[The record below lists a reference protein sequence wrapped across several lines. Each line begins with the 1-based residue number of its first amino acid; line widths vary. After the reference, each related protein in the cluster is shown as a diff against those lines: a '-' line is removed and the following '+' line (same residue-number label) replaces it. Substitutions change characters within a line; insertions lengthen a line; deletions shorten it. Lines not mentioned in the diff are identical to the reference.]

1 VKSLSKE
8 YGAKNIQVLK
18 GLEPVR
24 KRPGMYIGST
34 GKAGLHHLVYEV
46 VDNSIDEALAGVC
59 KKIEITLLEDGS
71 VEVKDD
77 GRGIPVEIHQEEKRS
92 TLELV
97 MTVLHAG
104 GKFNKDTYKVSSGL
118 HGVGVSV
125 VNALSESLQVWV
137 IQDGKM
143 YTQRYARGKPLNEVE
158 SVGDAEGHGT
168 TVRFKPDPTIFSTLQ
183 FDFEIL
189 NNRFMELA
197 FLNPGLTLVLKD
209 LLENEEM
216 KYCFGGGLNEFSTY
230 LSKGYKNLHPKPI
243 YVNGKYNEIEV
254 EIAIQYI
261 LSDEE
266 IMRTYVND
274 VNTIEGGTHVTGFRT
289 SLTRLVN
296 DYIKKFSLL
305 SNGKQTKAKKS
316 DKKTEEEEIVIQGSD
331 VREGLVAI
339 LSLKVPDPQ
348 FEGQTKAKLGN
359 EEAQEAVA
367 YVLKEKLS
375 EYFDIHSDVARII
388 LERIIQAA
396 KARLAAK
403 KAREMVKRKSALEYS
418 TLPGKLADCSTK
430 ERGKS
435 EIFIVEGNSAGG
447 SAKQARD
454 REFQAILPLRG
465 KILNVEKASLERLL
479 KNEEISDIITAIGTG
494 IDDTFDI
501 EKSRYGK
508 IFIMTDADVDGA
520 HIRTLLLTLF
530 FRHFRQLINSGMVY
544 IALSPLFRVAHGKEE
559 YFVYSEEEM
568 KRVSTKMR
576 EEGKKNIS
584 IQRYKGL
591 GEMNPEQLWKTTM
604 NPKKRRMARVRLED
618 AEVANSILMTL
629 MGSDVEDR
637 RRFIQHHA
645 LQVTNLDI

>member
-1 VKSLSKE
+1 LSKD

-34 GKAGLHHLVYEV
+34 GKAGLHHLVTEV
-46 VDNSIDEALAGVC
+46 VDNSIDEAIAGVC
-59 KKIEITLLEDGS
+59 KNIEITLFEDGS

-77 GRGIPVEIHQEEKRS
+77 GRGIPVEIHQEEKKS

-104 GKFNKDTYKVSSGL
+104 GKFNKDSYKFSSGL

-125 VNALSESLQVWV
+125 VNALSEWLQVWV
-137 IQDGKM
+137 IQEGKM
-143 YTQRYARGKPLNEVE
+143 YTQRYARGIPVQEVQEIGE
-158 SVGDAEGHGT
+158 SEGRGT
-168 TVRFKPDPTIFSTLQ
+168 IVRFKPDPTVFTTTQ
-183 FDFEIL
+183 FEFEIL

-197 FLNPGLTLVLKD
+197 FLNPGLTLILKD
-209 LLENEEM
+209 MRENEEI
-216 KYCFGGGLNEFSTY
+216 KYCFEGGLTEFCAY
-230 LSKGYKNLHPKPI
+230 LSKGYKNLYPKPI
-243 YVNGKYNEIEV
+243 HIFGKYNEIDVEV
-254 EIAIQYI
+254 AIQYI

-266 IMRTYVND
+266 IVRTYVND
-274 VNTIEGGTHVTGFRT
+274 VNTIEGGTHLTGFRT
-289 SLTRLVN
+289 ALTRLVN
-296 DYIKKFSLL
+296 DYIKKFSML
-305 SNGKQTKAKKS
+305 SNGKQQKGKKS
-316 DKKTEEEEIVIQGSD
+316 EKKAEEEELVIQGGD
-331 VREGLVAI
+331 VREGLVSI
-339 LSLKVPDPQ
+339 LSLRVADPQ

-367 YVLKEKLS
+367 FVVRERLS

-388 LERIIQAA
+388 LDRIVQAA

-403 KAREMVKRKSALEYS
+403 KAREMIKRKNALEYS

-430 ERGKS
+430 ERQKS
-435 EIFIVEGNSAGG
+435 EIFIVEGDSAGG

-465 KILNVEKASLERLL
+465 KILNVEKASLEKLL
-479 KNEEISDIITAIGTG
+479 KNETISDIITAIGTG

-501 EKSRYGK
+501 ERSRYGK
-508 IFIMTDADVDGA
+508 VFIMTDADIDGA

-530 FRHFRQLINSGMVY
+530 FRHFRPLINAGMVY
-544 IALSPLFRVAHGKEE
+544 IALSPLFRIAQGKDEF
-559 YFVYSEEEM
+559 YTYSEDEM
-568 KRVSTKMR
+568 REIANRLK
-576 EEGKKNIS
+576 EEGKKNLS

-604 NPKKRRMARVRLED
+604 DPKKRRMARVSLED

-637 RRFIQHHA
+637 RRYIQHHA

>member
-1 VKSLSKE
+1 VTGLSKD

-34 GKAGLHHLVYEV
+34 GKAGLHHLVTEV
-46 VDNSIDEALAGVC
+46 VDNSIDEAIAGVC
-59 KKIEITLLEDGS
+59 KNIEITLFEDGS

-77 GRGIPVEIHQEEKRS
+77 GRGIPVEIHEEEKRS

-104 GKFNKDTYKVSSGL
+104 GKFNKDSYKFSSGL

-125 VNALSESLQVWV
+125 VNALSEWLQVWV
-137 IQDGKM
+137 IQEGKL
-143 YTQRYARGKPLNEVE
+143 YTQRYTRGIPVHDVE
-158 SVGDAEGHGT
+158 EIGESEGHGT
-168 TVRFKPDPTIFSTLQ
+168 IVRFKPDPTVFTTTQ
-183 FDFEIL
+183 FEFEIL

-197 FLNPGLTLVLKD
+197 FLNPGLTLKLKD
-209 LLENEEM
+209 MRENEEI
-216 KYCFGGGLNEFSTY
+216 KYCFEGGLNEFCTY

-243 YVNGKYNEIEV
+243 YLSGKYNEIDVEV
-254 EIAIQYI
+254 AIQYI
-261 LSDEE
+261 MGDEE
-266 IMRTYVND
+266 VMRTYVND

-289 SLTRLVN
+289 ALTRLIN

-305 SNGKQTKAKKS
+305 SNGKQSKNKKS
-316 DKKTEEEEIVIQGSD
+316 EKKADEEELVIQGGD
-331 VREGLVAI
+331 VREGLVSI
-339 LSLKVPDPQ
+339 LSLRVPEPQ

-367 YVLKEKLS
+367 FVVRESLS
-375 EYFDIHSDVARII
+375 EYFDIHSDVARVI
-388 LERIIQAA
+388 LDRIIQAA

-403 KAREMVKRKSALEYS
+403 KAREMVKRKNALEYS

-430 ERGKS
+430 ERQHS
-435 EIFIVEGNSAGG
+435 EIFIVEGDSAGG

-465 KILNVEKASLERLL
+465 KILNVEKASLEKLL
-479 KNEEISDIITAIGTG
+479 KNETISDIITAIGTG

-501 EKSRYGK
+501 ERSRYGK
-508 IFIMTDADVDGA
+508 VFIMTDADVDGA

-530 FRHFRQLINSGMVY
+530 FRHFRPLINAGMVY
-544 IALSPLFRVAHGKEE
+544 IALSPLFRVAHGKDE
-559 YFVYSEEEM
+559 YYVYSEDEM
-568 KRVSTKMR
+568 KEITGRLK
-576 EEGKKNIS
+576 EEGKKNLS
-584 IQRYKGL
+584 VQRYKGL

-604 NPKKRRMARVRLED
+604 DPKKRRMARVSLED
-618 AEVANSILMTL
+618 AEVANSILITL

-637 RRFIQHHA
+637 RRYIQHHA

>member
-1 VKSLSKE
+1 MSKD

-34 GKAGLHHLVYEV
+34 GKAGLHHLVTEV
-46 VDNSIDEALAGVC
+46 VDNSIDEAIAGVC
-59 KKIEITLLEDGS
+59 KNIEITLFEDGS

-77 GRGIPVEIHQEEKRS
+77 GRGIPVGIHEEEKKS

-104 GKFNKDTYKVSSGL
+104 GKFNKESYKFSSGL

-125 VNALSESLQVWV
+125 VNALSEWLQVWV
-137 IQDGKM
+137 MQGGKL
-143 YTQRYARGKPLNEVE
+143 YTQRYARGVPLDKVQEVGE
-158 SVGDAEGHGT
+158 AEGHGT
-168 TVRFKPDPTIFSTLQ
+168 IVRFKPDPTVFTTTQ
-183 FDFEIL
+183 FEFEVL

-197 FLNPGLTLVLKD
+197 FLNPGLTIKLKD
-209 LLENEEM
+209 LRENEEI
-216 KYCFGGGLNEFSTY
+216 KYCFEGGLTEFCAY

-243 YVNGKYNEIEV
+243 YLSGRYNEIEV
-254 EIAIQYI
+254 EIALQYI

-274 VNTIEGGTHVTGFRT
+274 VNTIEGGTHLTGFRT
-289 SLTRLVN
+289 ALTRLVN

-305 SNGKQTKAKKS
+305 SNGRQQKTKKVE
-316 DKKTEEEEIVIQGSD
+316 KKTEEEELVIQGGD
-331 VREGLVAI
+331 IREGLVSI
-339 LSLKVPDPQ
+339 LSLSVPEPQ
-348 FEGQTKAKLGN
+348 FEGQTKSKLGN

-367 YVLKEKLS
+367 FVVRERLS
-375 EYFDIHSDVARII
+375 EYFDMYSDVARLI
-388 LERIIQAA
+388 LDRIIQAA

-403 KAREMVKRKSALEYS
+403 KAREMVKRKNALEYS
-418 TLPGKLADCSTK
+418 TLPGKLADCAAK
-430 ERGKS
+430 ERAKS
-435 EIFIVEGNSAGG
+435 EIFIVEGPSAGG

-465 KILNVEKASLERLL
+465 KILNVEKASLEKLL
-479 KNEEISDIITAIGTG
+479 KNETISDIITAIGTG

-501 EKSRYGK
+501 ERSRYGK
-508 IFIMTDADVDGA
+508 VFIMTDADVDGA

-530 FRHFRQLINSGMVY
+530 FRHFRPMIKAGMIY
-544 IALSPLFRVAHGKEE
+544 IALSPLFRVAHGKDE
-559 YFVYSEEEM
+559 YFVYTEEEM
-568 KRVSTKMR
+568 R
-576 EEGKKNIS
+576 EVTNQLREAGKKNIS
-584 IQRYKGL
+584 VQRYKGL

-604 NPKKRRMARVRLED
+604 DPQKRRMARVSLED
-618 AEVANSILMTL
+618 PELANSILMTL

-637 RRFIQHHA
+637 RRYIQHHA

>member
-1 VKSLSKE
+1 MSKD

-34 GKAGLHHLVYEV
+34 GKAGLHHLVTEV
-46 VDNSIDEALAGVC
+46 VDNSIDEAIAGVC
-59 KKIEITLLEDGS
+59 KNIEITLFEDGS

-77 GRGIPVEIHQEEKRS
+77 GRGIPVGIHEEEKKS

-104 GKFNKDTYKVSSGL
+104 GKFNKESYKFSSGL

-125 VNALSESLQVWV
+125 VNALSEWLQVWV
-137 IQDGKM
+137 MQGGKL
-143 YTQRYARGKPLNEVE
+143 YTQRYARGVPLDKVQEVGE
-158 SVGDAEGHGT
+158 AEGHGT
-168 TVRFKPDPTIFSTLQ
+168 IVRFKPDPTVFTTTQ
-183 FDFEIL
+183 FEFEVL

-197 FLNPGLTLVLKD
+197 FLNPGLTIKLKD
-209 LLENEEM
+209 LRENEEI
-216 KYCFGGGLNEFSTY
+216 KYCFEGGLTEFCAY

-243 YVNGKYNEIEV
+243 YLSGRYNEIEV
-254 EIAIQYI
+254 EIALQYI

-274 VNTIEGGTHVTGFRT
+274 VNTIEGGTHLTGFRT
-289 SLTRLVN
+289 ALTRLVN

-305 SNGKQTKAKKS
+305 SNGRQQKTKKVE
-316 DKKTEEEEIVIQGSD
+316 KKTEEEELVIQGGD
-331 VREGLVAI
+331 IREGLVSI
-339 LSLKVPDPQ
+339 LSLSVPEPQ
-348 FEGQTKAKLGN
+348 FEGQTKSKLGN

-367 YVLKEKLS
+367 FVVRERLS
-375 EYFDIHSDVARII
+375 EYFDMYSDVARLI
-388 LERIIQAA
+388 LDRIIQAA

-403 KAREMVKRKSALEYS
+403 KAREMVKRKNALEYS

-430 ERGKS
+430 ERAKS
-435 EIFIVEGNSAGG
+435 EIFIVEGPSAGG

-465 KILNVEKASLERLL
+465 KILNVEKASLEKLL
-479 KNEEISDIITAIGTG
+479 KNETISDIITAIGTG

-501 EKSRYGK
+501 ERSRYGK
-508 IFIMTDADVDGA
+508 VFIMTDADVDGA

-530 FRHFRQLINSGMVY
+530 FRHFRPMIKAGMIY
-544 IALSPLFRVAHGKEE
+544 IALSPLFRVAHGKDE
-559 YFVYSEEEM
+559 YFVYTEEEM
-568 KRVSTKMR
+568 R
-576 EEGKKNIS
+576 EVTSQLREAGKKNIS
-584 IQRYKGL
+584 VQRYKGL

-604 NPKKRRMARVRLED
+604 DPQKRRMARVSLED
-618 AEVANSILMTL
+618 PELANSILMTL

-637 RRFIQHHA
+637 RRYIQHHA

>member
-1 VKSLSKE
+1 MSKD

-34 GKAGLHHLVYEV
+34 GKAGLHHLVTEV
-46 VDNSIDEALAGVC
+46 VDNSIDEAIAGVC
-59 KKIEITLLEDGS
+59 KNIEITLFEDGS

-77 GRGIPVEIHQEEKRS
+77 GRGIPVGIHEEEKKS

-104 GKFNKDTYKVSSGL
+104 GKFNKESYKFSSGL

-125 VNALSESLQVWV
+125 VNALSEWLQVWV
-137 IQDGKM
+137 MQGGKL
-143 YTQRYARGKPLNEVE
+143 YTQRYARGVPLDKVQEVGE
-158 SVGDAEGHGT
+158 AEGHGT
-168 TVRFKPDPTIFSTLQ
+168 IVRFKPDPTVFTTTQ
-183 FDFEIL
+183 FEFEVL

-197 FLNPGLTLVLKD
+197 FLNPGLTIKLKD
-209 LLENEEM
+209 LRENEEI
-216 KYCFGGGLNEFSTY
+216 KYCFEGGLTEFCAY

-243 YVNGKYNEIEV
+243 YLSGRYNEIEV
-254 EIAIQYI
+254 EIALQYI

-274 VNTIEGGTHVTGFRT
+274 VNTIEGGTHLTGFRT
-289 SLTRLVN
+289 ALTRLVN

-305 SNGKQTKAKKS
+305 SNGRQQKTKKVE
-316 DKKTEEEEIVIQGSD
+316 KKTEEEELVIQGGD
-331 VREGLVAI
+331 IREGLVSI
-339 LSLKVPDPQ
+339 LSLSVPEPQ
-348 FEGQTKAKLGN
+348 FEGQTKSKLGN

-367 YVLKEKLS
+367 FVVRERLS
-375 EYFDIHSDVARII
+375 EYFDMYSDVARLI
-388 LERIIQAA
+388 LDRIIQAA

-403 KAREMVKRKSALEYS
+403 KAREMVKRKNALEYS

-430 ERGKS
+430 ERAKS
-435 EIFIVEGNSAGG
+435 EIFIVEGPSAGG

-465 KILNVEKASLERLL
+465 KILNVEKASLEKLL
-479 KNEEISDIITAIGTG
+479 KNETISDIITAIGTG

-501 EKSRYGK
+501 ERSRYGK
-508 IFIMTDADVDGA
+508 VFIMTDADVDGA

-530 FRHFRQLINSGMVY
+530 FRHFRPMIKAGMIY
-544 IALSPLFRVAHGKEE
+544 IALSPLFRVAHGKDE
-559 YFVYSEEEM
+559 YFVYTEEEM
-568 KRVSTKMR
+568 R
-576 EEGKKNIS
+576 EVTNQLREAGKKNIS
-584 IQRYKGL
+584 VQRYKGL

-604 NPKKRRMARVRLED
+604 DPQKRRMARVSLED
-618 AEVANSILMTL
+618 PELANSILMTL

-637 RRFIQHHA
+637 RRYIQHHA